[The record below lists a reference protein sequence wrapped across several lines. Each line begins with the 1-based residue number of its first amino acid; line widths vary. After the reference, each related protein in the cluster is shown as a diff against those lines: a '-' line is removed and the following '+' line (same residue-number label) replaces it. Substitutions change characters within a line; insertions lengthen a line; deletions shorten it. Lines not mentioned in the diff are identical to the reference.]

1 MCPLIEMFIY
11 NFKLLH
17 SMKNFPYQL
26 APDVY
31 SKLSKEELLS
41 IYKNADLLIMDAD
54 ETVAPNITV
63 GLANEIF
70 DHLILETLTDKEF
83 YGNDKTILT
92 PRQMLSKVY
101 HQIKG
106 SKFAPKK
113 NLYRY
118 VLLSKLF
125 FSGLRL
131 YNNKIAS
138 QLLAKL
144 IHKKSNH
151 KKILKIVVNMLTD
164 QKIRELFEKSTG
176 AKGIARYLYSKDEV
190 ENSLY
195 PGVKDFVGYLSQI
208 SLKNKSKT
216 TKKNKN
222 KLKKIMISESFSI
235 DNNLKNSKKQ
245 SLGLVEDYTEIF
257 KLNALISNQFFCEK
271 EGIIKDVKINIQS
284 AEDKKRFAQEYI
296 AKYKAKNVIV
306 MANDWEDW
314 EMCTLPEVKLVILR
328 DPPKGMYKFASVVV
342 KEGYGGLIL
351 K

>member
-1 MCPLIEMFIY
+1 
-11 NFKLLH
+11 
-17 SMKNFPYQL
+17 MKNFPYEL
-26 APDVY
+26 AVGVY
-31 SKLSKEELLS
+31 SKLSKQELLS
-41 IYKNADLLIMDAD
+41 IYKSADLLIMDAD

-70 DHLILETLTDKEF
+70 DHLILETLTNAEF
-83 YGNDKTILT
+83 DEKDKTILT
-92 PRQMLSKVY
+92 PHGMLSKVY
-101 HQIKG
+101 HQIKE
-106 SKFAPKK
+106 SKLAPKK
-113 NLYRY
+113 NFYRY

-131 YNNKIAS
+131 YNHKITS

-144 IHKKSNH
+144 IHRKSNH

-164 QKIRELFEKSTG
+164 EKIRVLFEKSTG

-195 PGVKDFVGYLSQI
+195 PGVKDFVGYLSQR
-208 SLKNKSKT
+208 SLKSKT
-216 TKKNKN
+216 AKKSESK
-222 KLKKIMISESFSI
+222 KLKKIIISESFSI
-235 DNNLKNSKKQ
+235 DNNIINSKKQ
-245 SLGLVEDYTEIF
+245 QLGLVEHYLNIF
-257 KLNALISNQFFCEK
+257 SLNALISNQFICEK
-271 EGIIKDVKINIQS
+271 EGIIKDIKINIQS
-284 AEDKKRFAQEYI
+284 AEDKKRFAQEAI

-328 DPPKGMYKFASVVV
+328 NPPKGLEKYAHVVL
-342 KEGYGGLIL
+342 KEGYAGLIL